1 MEKIQMIQLIQYY
14 WRRQIKQYPRQMQQM
29 QQHQSWKRE
38 MLQDHLRLRLPWK
51 KQSMKIQS
59 PKVVVAGS
67 VEMFADSADQIVSG
81 NNSAMFTDII
91 AQMVGDSDLATS
103 VIPTKDYT
111 LSAITVD
118 AAAGILYGLGLMI
131 VLPVIMM
138 ILGIVIWASRR
149 KK

>member
-1 MEKIQMIQLIQYY
+1 
-14 WRRQIKQYPRQMQQM
+14 MQTVQTR
-29 QQHQSWKRE
+29 SF
-38 MLQDHLRLRLPWK
+38 P
-51 KQSMKIQS
+51 
-59 PKVVVAGS
+59 
-67 VEMFADSADQIVSG
+67 

-149 KK
+149 KNKTIDVRKSRLETDRI

>member
-1 MEKIQMIQLIQYY
+1 METTDKAVSKTDAVNATTSELEKGDAAGPFAVAVAMEKTID
-14 WRRQIKQYPRQMQQM
+14 
-29 QQHQSWKRE
+29 E
-38 MLQDHLRLRLPWK
+38 DTVA
-51 KQSMKIQS
+51 
-59 PKVVVAGS
+59 KVVVAGS

>member
-1 MEKIQMIQLIQYY
+1 MLRRYKLKNYNFRLVILLIA
-14 WRRQIKQYPRQMQQM
+14 I
-29 QQHQSWKRE
+29 SIIGV
-38 MLQDHLRLRLPWK
+38 LL
-51 KQSMKIQS
+51 I
-59 PKVVVAGS
+59 GS
-67 VEMFADSADQIVSG
+67 ADSADQIVSG